1 MDRFR
6 IELAPGEWLFRQGDA
21 GDCAYIIES
30 GEIDIVID
38 DASGQGQPVA
48 RLKTRDVFGEMALA
62 GESRRSAGAVAVAP
76 TTLLVITAEH
86 LRERLK
92 QADPLLRHILRTV
105 SSRCR
110 GLLDELYGRKPETS
124 AIEAADAASTDRDSA
139 YARLSTERRL
149 AMALERNELALH
161 YQPIVRCS
169 DSRVDGFEAL
179 IRWPQ
184 PDGTFLSPAEFVPL
198 AEMSGL
204 IVPIGRWII
213 ENGAAA
219 LASFTTAA
227 GRPIYVSVNLSALQF
242 GDPALLPS
250 IRKAISAN
258 AIAAKQLTLE
268 VTESLLIERLD
279 RAVSFLDDCRE
290 AGTKISVDDF
300 GTGYSSISYLHRLPA
315 DVLKLD
321 RAFVRDAV
329 NEDALL
335 KVVRAITA
343 LAHDLGLMV
352 VQEGIETQAQAERAK
367 ALGID
372 WGQGY
377 YYSKPLPYDRALS
390 YLTGGASAPAIR

>member
-38 DASGQGQPVA
+38 DAGGHAQPVA
-48 RLKTRDVFGEMALA
+48 RLHARDVFGEMALA
-62 GESRRSAGAVAVAP
+62 GESRRSAGAVAAAP

-92 QADPLLRHILRTV
+92 QADPLLRHLLRTV
-105 SSRCR
+105 SARCR
-110 GLLDELYGRKPETS
+110 SLLDELYGRKPDTS
-124 AIEAADAASTDRDSA
+124 AIETADAAASDRDSA
-139 YARLSTERRL
+139 YTRLSTERRL
-149 AMALERNELALH
+149 AMALERDELALY

-169 DSRVDGFEAL
+169 DGRIDGFEAL

-184 PDGTFLSPAEFVPL
+184 PDGSFLSPAEFVPL

-213 ENGAAA
+213 EKGAAA
-219 LASFTTAA
+219 LARFTAIA

-242 GDPALLPS
+242 GDPKLLPS
-250 IRKAISAN
+250 IRN
-258 AIAAKQLTLE
+258 AIMDNALAAKQLTLE

-279 RAVSFLDDCRE
+279 RAVSFLDSCRE

-321 RAFVRDAV
+321 RAFVRDAT
-329 NEDALL
+329 NEQALL

-352 VQEGIETQAQAERAK
+352 VQEGIETQAQAERAA

-377 YYSKPLPYDRALS
+377 YYSKPLPYERALACFD
-390 YLTGGASAPAIR
+390 GGTAGAPTR